1 MSGSD
6 ARCRQDANRL
16 LARSMPPKINLI
28 RVAENV
34 WILENTPVEKAAAS
48 GTGDS

>member
-1 MSGSD
+1 
-6 ARCRQDANRL
+6 
-16 LARSMPPKINLI
+16 MPPKINLI

-34 WILENTPVEKAAAS
+34 WILENTLVEKAAAS